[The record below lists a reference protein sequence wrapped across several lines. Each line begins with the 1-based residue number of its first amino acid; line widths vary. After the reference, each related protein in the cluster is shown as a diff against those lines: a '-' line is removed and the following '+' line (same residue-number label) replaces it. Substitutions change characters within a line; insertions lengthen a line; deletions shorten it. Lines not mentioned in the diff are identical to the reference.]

1 MLRRVRVSLFRKYVA
16 LFLAVVCL
24 ALLISGTF
32 GIWFS
37 YREHRAAL
45 ARIQREQAIAAA
57 AKIGQFIKEIEAQLG
72 WITQSPWSAGDLKQR
87 IRDARRLLRQ
97 VPAITD
103 LAELDSAG
111 RERLRV
117 SRVAINVI
125 GSQKDYSQDV
135 RFLEASAR
143 KVYYGPVN
151 FRRETE
157 PYLTLAL
164 AGTQRDAGVSIADV
178 NLKLIWDVVSQIK
191 VGEGG
196 YAYVVDAEGRL
207 IAHPDISLVLGNMD
221 LSQLSQVRA
230 ARAGQSADSSAQV
243 QVARDLHQR
252 EVLSASALIAPLGWR
267 VFVELPLDEAYAPLY
282 AQLKRE
288 GALLLAGLALASL
301 AGLFLAGK
309 MVGPIRALRAG
320 AERIGRG
327 DLGQRISIRTGD
339 ELEALAEQFNDMASR
354 LQESYADLESKV
366 ENRTVELEQKSR
378 QLELASQQKSRF
390 LAAASHDLRQPL
402 HALALYTE
410 ALKLQAG
417 SGAGHEVVAHI
428 DNAVAALSA
437 LVESF
442 LDISRLDAGVVQP
455 APQPVAVRAL
465 LERIETGYRAQA
477 RDKGLGFRV
486 EAIDATVHTDP
497 LLLERVLRNLVD
509 NAFKYTPAGSVTVRA
524 KVEGSVVRLAVLD
537 TGAGIPEAERER
549 IFEEFYQI
557 GNPER
562 DRARG
567 LGLGLAI
574 VRRLAQLLGLNVELD
589 SEPGRGSI
597 FSVIAPLA
605 TGGPAAMPPAGS
617 VATTS
622 SRALAGA
629 RILVIDDEPE
639 VRGGMTM
646 LLEHLGCR
654 VSACGDYA
662 EAEQLLERQ
671 PSGVDLIIADFRLRN
686 NESGIDAVRRL
697 RLRLGDVPVLLLTGD
712 TAPERLKEAQSSGL
726 SLLHKPVS
734 RDRLTRTMLAA
745 LQR

>member
-207 IAHPDISLVLGNMD
+207 IAHPDISLVLRNTD
-221 LSQLSQVRA
+221 LSQLSQVQA
-230 ARAGQSADSSAQV
+230 ARAGQLADSFAQV

>member
-207 IAHPDISLVLGNMD
+207 IAHPDISLVLRNTD
-221 LSQLSQVRA
+221 LSQLSQVQA
-230 ARAGQSADSSAQV
+230 ARAGQLADSFAQV

-437 LVESF
+437 LVESL